1 MKLQTETEEN
11 YLKAIYHLSQDG
23 KTVSTTALSK
33 NLNTTPASVTDM
45 IKKLGEKALVEYQP
59 YKGVTLTTAGRTIG
73 LRIIRKHRLWEVFLV
88 NILNYSWDEIHETAE
103 QLEHIHSPELID
115 KLDAFLGFPKFDPHG
130 DPIPSAE
137 GKFEDRKTQCLA
149 DCNSDEEFLIAGVL
163 NHSPEF
169 LQYLDK
175 VSLTLGKSVRI
186 QEKLPF
192 AQSLEIAIE
201 GKTLVIPGEISRN
214 ILVVKKTA

>member
-11 YLKAIYHLSQDG
+11 YLKAIYHLSAEG
-23 KTVSTTALSK
+23 KSVSTNALSK
-33 NLNTTPASVTDM
+33 HLSTTPASVTDM
-45 IKKLGEKALVEYQP
+45 IKKLGEKELVEYQP
-59 YKGVTLTTAGRTIG
+59 YKGVTLTPAGRTIS
-73 LRIIRKHRLWEVFLV
+73 LRIIRKHRIWEVFLV
-88 NILNYSWDEIHETAE
+88 NVLHYSWDQIHETAE
-103 QLEHIHSPELID
+103 QLEHVDSPELIE

-137 GKFEDRKTQCLA
+137 GQFEDRKTWCLS
-149 DCNSDEEFLIAGVL
+149 DCEASEEVVIAGVL

-175 VSLTLGKSVRI
+175 VSLTLGKKILIR
-186 QEKLPF
+186 EKLPF
-192 AQSLEIAIE
+192 AQSLEIGLE

-214 ILVVKKTA
+214 ILVVRGKG